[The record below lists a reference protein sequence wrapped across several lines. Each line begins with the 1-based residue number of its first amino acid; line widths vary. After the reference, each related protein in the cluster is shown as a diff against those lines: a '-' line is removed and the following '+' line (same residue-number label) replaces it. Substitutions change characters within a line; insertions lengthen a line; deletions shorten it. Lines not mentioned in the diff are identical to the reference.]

1 MNVPVPSLEV
11 LQSEAVALLNRM
23 HWHTSEGIYLA
34 GEYLHL
40 LVAPAE
46 PAPNG
51 RCTVVLVMRSRF
63 PPIAL
68 PRELALLLFHES
80 EPAIV
85 HYGRLQHLG
94 QVQIAK
100 VAPGWLRARSLS
112 LPTANLPEAV
122 LGAVSPGW
130 LSDRKGRAAAADSP
144 DVELPQLQ
152 HADGDLSIQ
161 LRPAYDGWE
170 LLVTAREDAWAN
182 ALVAIV
188 YEMVTGEEHTSLQ
201 TVLLPLGW
209 YDALGVWGG
218 QVLLPSGTL
227 GQLWPPYA
235 SLELATLNTTLP
247 SMIIQ
252 ASVAAAAS
260 TITLHAWRTLAERPD
275 VAGRVRSLILSAI
288 PSG

>member
-1 MNVPVPSLEV
+1 
-11 LQSEAVALLNRM
+11 M
-23 HWHTSEGIYLA
+23 HWHTSQGIYLT

-40 LVAPAE
+40 MVAPVLPGA
-46 PAPNG
+46 NG
-51 RCTVVLVMRSRF
+51 RCTLVLVMRPRF
-63 PPIAL
+63 SSIAL
-68 PRELALLLFHES
+68 PCELALLIFHES

-85 HYGRLQHLG
+85 HYGRLQNLG
-94 QVQIAK
+94 QVQIAN

-130 LSDRKGRAAAADSP
+130 LSDSKGKAAAADSP

-152 HADGDLSIQ
+152 HADGDLVIQ
-161 LRPAYDGWE
+161 IRPAYDGWE
-170 LLVTAREDAWAN
+170 LFVTAREDAWAN

-188 YEMVTGEEHTSLQ
+188 YEMVTEQEKTSLQ

-235 SLELATLNTTLP
+235 SLELATLNTLP
-247 SMIIQ
+247 SMIVQ

-260 TITLHAWRTLAERPD
+260 TITLHAWQTIAERPD
-275 VAGRVRSLILSAI
+275 VSPRVRAIILPAL